1 MHGVECVLVAIGW
14 LLARV
19 ISATVNVLWD
29 HSIVKCNSLSKM
41 LIWP

>member
-1 MHGVECVLVAIGW
+1 MHGVECVLGAIGW
-14 LLARV
+14 MLAR
-19 ISATVNVLWD
+19 TVNVLWD